1 MNILHRRPPLF
12 THDAHQRL
20 RDLEAIIFAILK
32 RTGPITIRN
41 EELVALPHGKH
52 VEMTSDKAVNGA
64 TFCGLTFEAV
74 DETVKKGES

>member
-1 MNILHRRPPLF
+1 MNILHRHPPLF

-41 EELVALPHGKH
+41 EELVALPVFGVSRAPFRRVSTLAGDGCHPL
-52 VEMTSDKAVNGA
+52 SPI
-64 TFCGLTFEAV
+64 
-74 DETVKKGES
+74 DEV